1 MSFLARLF
9 GNDPA
14 SRLKKAERL
23 FAKGQWNEVRLEL
36 DGLEDG
42 PARAMHAEAS
52 QRLAA
57 LNLAE
62 AEVLL
67 EAGEPE
73 RAREHIEMAMTFGA
87 DPAAVRATRRKARE
101 MKQETALVS
110 AQPTAVA
117 APVEGN
123 DPLWSLPADDP
134 RLRYAMLLEAWPDP
148 LRERLIR
155 LGPDFARAV
164 LTLEDGDPRVAWEA
178 LGAWVEQE
186 PVARFERARA
196 ALQAG
201 QLALAAADLHT
212 FGALV
217 GHCRVGP
224 QHSAVLLAQVLIRLG
239 KSADALTVVQAEL
252 SKSDDLALAA
262 TRAELLLLTDD
273 APAAERATVALLKRA
288 GTDLGLYRLLAQARL
303 RQDDR
308 VGAMNALEGG
318 LSRCCSSPGK
328 CGNQRFD
335 VHSGRLLARLLLE
348 DRVHPERVAELLAE
362 LAKSGMEPA
371 WEDRYLLLLRA
382 RNAEDPE
389 TPVIARRL
397 ISELPDGDPR
407 QGLVRQALSIAA

>member
-101 MKQETALVS
+101 MKQETALVT
-110 AQPTAVA
+110 AQPAAVA

-134 RLRYAMLLEAWPDP
+134 RL
-148 LRERLIR
+148 
-155 LGPDFARAV
+155 
-164 LTLEDGDPRVAWEA
+164 
-178 LGAWVEQE
+178 
-186 PVARFERARA
+186 RFERARA